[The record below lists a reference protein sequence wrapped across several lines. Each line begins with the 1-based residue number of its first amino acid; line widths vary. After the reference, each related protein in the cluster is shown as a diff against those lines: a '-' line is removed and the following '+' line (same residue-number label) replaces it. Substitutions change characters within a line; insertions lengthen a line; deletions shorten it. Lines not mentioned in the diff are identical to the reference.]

1 MAASRTQ
8 PKRKAFDIKDIERG
22 DIVYISIDDT
32 TPYLIIDVGNPF
44 CLVENLDTHFG
55 YLYHC
60 TTLFKDM

>member
-1 MAASRTQ
+1 MAASKSQ
-8 PKRKAFDIKDIERG
+8 LKRKAFDIKDIERG

-60 TTLFKDM
+60 TTLFKDL